1 MKKQLL
7 IVSTL
12 FIAMSSFAQGIVFE
26 QGTWKQVLEKAKQTN
41 KPIFVDVYTTWCG
54 PCKKMSSEIFPLAE
68 VGAVYNVNFVC
79 YQIDAEKGEGI
90 DFAKKYE
97 VKAYPSYLFIKPDGT
112 LFSRALGSMPAKSF
126 IDVSTSALAD
136 MNDPKSIEEW
146 DKEYLTRKNETAFL
160 LSYMDK
166 RSKLGKSNDQLFDE
180 YLRLIPEEELTSDI
194 VVKKYANDG
203 QQLKVNSFAYDNLL
217 KNRTKYF
224 GKLFGY
230 TDVFLMAGVM
240 NTMREAAKL
249 KDEQLLEKAIKAYDQ
264 LPGSSLQKQKDE
276 IYMEYY
282 QRAGNTNKYLKYA
295 TGFCNNYLMK
305 ISKDSIDKKDQLTLQ
320 LIEKQIKSGALAKI
334 DSVQLA
340 QLRQYSAHA
349 ERDKI
354 SESLNNVA
362 WKFFET
368 TSDKK
373 ALNDALSWSK
383 RSLEIYPENPMWMD
397 TYANLLYKLGKNEE
411 AVALEEEAL
420 ELVGKGSKEGF
431 KNTLQKMREGQKTW
445 D

>member
-7 IVSTL
+7 IVLTL

-54 PCKKMSSEIFPLAE
+54 PCKKMSKEIFPLAE
-68 VGAVYNVNFVC
+68 VGAMYNASFVC

-97 VKAYPSYLFIKPDGT
+97 VKAYPTYLFIRPDGT
-112 LFSRALGSMPAKSF
+112 LFSRALGSMPAKDF
-126 IDVSTSALAD
+126 INVATAALAD
-136 MNDPKSIEEW
+136 LTDPKPIEEW
-146 DKEYLTRKNETAFL
+146 DKEYTTRKNETAFL
-160 LSYMDK
+160 LGYMDK

-194 VVKKYANDG
+194 VVKKYINDG
-203 QQLKVNSFAYDNLL
+203 QQMKVNSFAYENLL
-217 KNRTKYF
+217 KNRKKYF
-224 GKLFGY
+224 AKLFGY
-230 TDVFLMAGVM
+230 TDLYLMAGVV

-264 LPGSSLQKQKDE
+264 LPGNSLQKQKDE

-282 QRAGNTNKYLKYA
+282 QRTGNTNKYLKYA

-305 ISKDSIDKKDQLTLQ
+305 ISKDSIDKKDQLTLR
-320 LIEKQIKSGALAKI
+320 LIENQIKSGALAKI

-354 SESLNNVA
+354 SEALNNVA

-368 TSDKK
+368 ISDKK

-420 ELVGKGSKEGF
+420 ELVGKESKEGF
-431 KNTLQKMREGQKTW
+431 RNTLQKMREGQKTW
-445 D
+445 N

>member
-54 PCKKMSSEIFPLAE
+54 PCKKMSKEIFPLAE
-68 VGAVYNVNFVC
+68 VGAVYNANFVC

-97 VKAYPSYLFIKPDGT
+97 VKAYPTYVFIKPDGT
-112 LFSRALGSMPAKSF
+112 LFSRALGSMPAKDF
-126 IDVSTSALAD
+126 INVATAALAD
-136 MNDPKSIEEW
+136 LTDPKPIEEW
-146 DKEYLTRKNETAFL
+146 DKEYTTHKNETAFL
-160 LSYMDK
+160 LGYMDK

-194 VVKKYANDG
+194 VVKKYINDG
-203 QQLKVNSFAYDNLL
+203 QQMKVNSFAYENLL

-224 GKLFGY
+224 AKLFGY
-230 TDVFLMAGVM
+230 TDLYLMAGVV

-264 LPGSSLQKQKDE
+264 LPGNSLQKQKDE

-282 QRAGNTNKYLKYA
+282 QRTGNTNKYLKYA

-305 ISKDSIDKKDQLTLQ
+305 ISKDSIDKKDQLTLR
-320 LIEKQIKSGALAKI
+320 LIENQIKSGALAKI

-420 ELVGKGSKEGF
+420 ELVGKESKEGF
-431 KNTLQKMREGQKTW
+431 RNTLQKMREGQKTW
-445 D
+445 N

>member
-112 LFSRALGSMPAKSF
+112 LFSRALGSMPAKNF
-126 IDVSTSALAD
+126 INVATAALAD
-136 MNDPKSIEEW
+136 LNDPRSIEEW
-146 DKEYLTRKNETAFL
+146 DKEYPTRKNETAFL
-160 LSYMDK
+160 LNYMDK

-194 VVKKYANDG
+194 VVKKYVNDG
-203 QQLKVNSFAYDNLL
+203 QQLKVNSFAYENLL

-240 NTMREAAKL
+240 NTMREAAKI
-249 KDEQLLEKAIKAYDQ
+249 KDDQLLEKAMKAYDQ
-264 LPGSSLQKQKDE
+264 LPGNSLLKQKDE

-305 ISKDSIDKKDQLTLQ
+305 ISKDSIDKKDQLALK
-320 LIEKQIKSGALAKI
+320 LIENQIKSGALAKI

>member
-26 QGTWKQVLEKAKQTN
+26 QGTWKQVLEKAIQTN

-68 VGAVYNVNFVC
+68 VGAVYNTNFVC

-112 LFSRALGSMPAKSF
+112 LFSRALGSMPAKDF
-126 IDVSTSALAD
+126 INVATAALAD
-136 MNDPKSIEEW
+136 LNDPKSIEEW

-203 QQLKVNSFAYDNLL
+203 QQMKVNSFAYDNLL
-217 KNRTKYF
+217 KNRSKYF

-264 LPGSSLQKQKDE
+264 LPGSSLQKQRDE

-282 QRAGNTNKYLKYA
+282 QRTENINKYLKYA
-295 TGFCNNYLMK
+295 TGFCNKYLMK
-305 ISKDSIDKKDQLTLQ
+305 ISKDSIDKKDQLALK
-320 LIEKQIKSGALAKI
+320 LIENQIKSGVLAKI

-340 QLRQYSAHA
+340 QLRQYYAHA
-349 ERDKI
+349 ERDKV

-383 RSLEIYPENPMWMD
+383 HSLEIYPENPMWMD

>member
-26 QGTWKQVLEKAKQTN
+26 QGTWKQVLEKAIQTN

-68 VGAVYNVNFVC
+68 VGAVYNTNFVC

-112 LFSRALGSMPAKSF
+112 LFSRALGSMPAKDF
-126 IDVSTSALAD
+126 INVATAALAD
-136 MNDPKSIEEW
+136 LNDPKSIEEW

-203 QQLKVNSFAYDNLL
+203 QQMKVNSFAYDNLL
-217 KNRTKYF
+217 KNRSKYF

-264 LPGSSLQKQKDE
+264 LPGSSLQKQRDE

-282 QRAGNTNKYLKYA
+282 QRTENINKYLKYA
-295 TGFCNNYLMK
+295 TGFCNKYLMK
-305 ISKDSIDKKDQLTLQ
+305 ISKDSIDKKDQLALK
-320 LIEKQIKSGALAKI
+320 LIENQIKSGVLAKI

-340 QLRQYSAHA
+340 QLRQYYAHA
-349 ERDKI
+349 ERDKV

-383 RSLEIYPENPMWMD
+383 HSLEIYPENPMWMD

-420 ELVGKGSKEGF
+420 ELVSKESKEGF

>member
-68 VGAVYNVNFVC
+68 VGAVYNANFVC

-112 LFSRALGSMPAKSF
+112 LFSRALGSMPAKNF
-126 IDVSTSALAD
+126 INVATAALAD
-136 MNDPKSIEEW
+136 LNDPRSIEEW
-146 DKEYLTRKNETAFL
+146 DKEYPTRKNETAFL
-160 LSYMDK
+160 LNYMDK

-194 VVKKYANDG
+194 VVKKYVNDG
-203 QQLKVNSFAYDNLL
+203 QQLKVNSFAYENLL

-249 KDEQLLEKAIKAYDQ
+249 KDDQLLEKAMKAYDQ
-264 LPGSSLQKQKDE
+264 LPGNSLLKQKDE

-305 ISKDSIDKKDQLTLQ
+305 ISKDSIDKKDQLALK
-320 LIEKQIKSGALAKI
+320 LIENQIKSGALAKI

>member
-68 VGAVYNVNFVC
+68 VGAVYNANFVC

-112 LFSRALGSMPAKSF
+112 LFSRALGSMPAKNF
-126 IDVSTSALAD
+126 INVATAALAD
-136 MNDPKSIEEW
+136 LNDPRSIEEW
-146 DKEYLTRKNETAFL
+146 DKEYPTRKNETAFL
-160 LSYMDK
+160 LNYMDK

-194 VVKKYANDG
+194 VVKKYVNDG
-203 QQLKVNSFAYDNLL
+203 QQLKVNSFAYENLL

-249 KDEQLLEKAIKAYDQ
+249 KDDQLLEKAMKAYDQ
-264 LPGSSLQKQKDE
+264 LPGNSLLKQKDE

-305 ISKDSIDKKDQLTLQ
+305 ISKDSIDKKDQLALK
-320 LIEKQIKSGALAKI
+320 LIENQIKSGALAKI
-334 DSVQLA
+334 DSVQLV

-420 ELVGKGSKEGF
+420 ELVSKESKEGF

-445 D
+445 N

>member
-68 VGAVYNVNFVC
+68 VGAVYNANFVC

-112 LFSRALGSMPAKSF
+112 LFSRALGSMPAKNF
-126 IDVSTSALAD
+126 INVATAALAD
-136 MNDPKSIEEW
+136 LNDPRSIEEW
-146 DKEYLTRKNETAFL
+146 DKEYPTRKNETAFL
-160 LSYMDK
+160 LNYMDK

-194 VVKKYANDG
+194 VVKKYVNDG
-203 QQLKVNSFAYDNLL
+203 QQLKVNSFAYENLL

-240 NTMREAAKL
+240 NTMREAAKI
-249 KDEQLLEKAIKAYDQ
+249 KDDQLLEKAMKAYDQ
-264 LPGSSLQKQKDE
+264 LPGNSLLKQKDE

-305 ISKDSIDKKDQLTLQ
+305 ISKDSIDKKDQLALK
-320 LIEKQIKSGALAKI
+320 LIENQIKSGALAKI

-420 ELVGKGSKEGF
+420 ELVSKESKEGF

-445 D
+445 N

>member
-54 PCKKMSSEIFPLAE
+54 PCKKMSSEIFPLTE
-68 VGAVYNVNFVC
+68 VGAVYNANFVC

-126 IDVSTSALAD
+126 IDVSTSALTD
-136 MNDPKSIEEW
+136 MNDPKSMEEW
-146 DKEYLTRKNETAFL
+146 DKEYLTRKNEAAFL
-160 LSYMDK
+160 LNYMDK

-203 QQLKVNSFAYDNLL
+203 QQMKVNSFAYDNLL
-217 KNRTKYF
+217 KNRSKYF

-264 LPGSSLQKQKDE
+264 LPGSSLQKQRDE

-282 QRAGNTNKYLKYA
+282 QRTENINKYLKYA
-295 TGFCNNYLMK
+295 TGFCNKYLMK
-305 ISKDSIDKKDQLTLQ
+305 ISKDSIDKKDQLALK
-320 LIEKQIKSGALAKI
+320 LIENQIKSGVLAKI

-340 QLRQYSAHA
+340 QLRQYYAHA
-349 ERDKI
+349 ERDKV

-383 RSLEIYPENPMWMD
+383 HSLEIYPENPMWMD

>member
-112 LFSRALGSMPAKSF
+112 LFSRALGSMPAKNF
-126 IDVSTSALAD
+126 INVATAALAD
-136 MNDPKSIEEW
+136 LNDPRSIEEW
-146 DKEYLTRKNETAFL
+146 DKEYPTRKNETAFL
-160 LSYMDK
+160 LNYMDK

-194 VVKKYANDG
+194 VVKKYVNDG
-203 QQLKVNSFAYDNLL
+203 QQLKVNSFAYENLL

-240 NTMREAAKL
+240 NTMREAAKI
-249 KDEQLLEKAIKAYDQ
+249 KDDQLLEKAMKAYDQ
-264 LPGSSLQKQKDE
+264 LPGNSLLKQKDE

-305 ISKDSIDKKDQLTLQ
+305 ISKDSIDKKDQLALK
-320 LIEKQIKSGALAKI
+320 LIENQIKSGALAKI

-420 ELVGKGSKEGF
+420 ELVSKESKEGF

-445 D
+445 N

>member
-26 QGTWKQVLEKAKQTN
+26 QGTWKQVLEKAIQTN

-68 VGAVYNVNFVC
+68 VGAVYNTNFVC

-203 QQLKVNSFAYDNLL
+203 QQMKVNSFAYDNLL
-217 KNRTKYF
+217 KNRSKYF

-264 LPGSSLQKQKDE
+264 LPGSSLQKQRDE

-282 QRAGNTNKYLKYA
+282 QRTENINKYLKYA
-295 TGFCNNYLMK
+295 TGFCNKYLMK
-305 ISKDSIDKKDQLTLQ
+305 ISKDSIDKKDQLALK
-320 LIEKQIKSGALAKI
+320 LIENQIKSGVLAKI

-340 QLRQYSAHA
+340 QLRQYYAHA
-349 ERDKI
+349 ERDKV

-383 RSLEIYPENPMWMD
+383 HSLEIYPENPMWMD

>member
-1 MKKQLL
+1 
-7 IVSTL
+7 
-12 FIAMSSFAQGIVFE
+12 
-26 QGTWKQVLEKAKQTN
+26 
-41 KPIFVDVYTTWCG
+41 
-54 PCKKMSSEIFPLAE
+54 
-68 VGAVYNVNFVC
+68 
-79 YQIDAEKGEGI
+79 
-90 DFAKKYE
+90 
-97 VKAYPSYLFIKPDGT
+97 
-112 LFSRALGSMPAKSF
+112 
-126 IDVSTSALAD
+126 
-136 MNDPKSIEEW
+136 
-146 DKEYLTRKNETAFL
+146 
-160 LSYMDK
+160 
-166 RSKLGKSNDQLFDE
+166 
-180 YLRLIPEEELTSDI
+180 
-194 VVKKYANDG
+194 
-203 QQLKVNSFAYDNLL
+203 
-217 KNRTKYF
+217 
-224 GKLFGY
+224 
-230 TDVFLMAGVM
+230 
-240 NTMREAAKL
+240 
-249 KDEQLLEKAIKAYDQ
+249 
-264 LPGSSLQKQKDE
+264 
-276 IYMEYY
+276 MEYY

-320 LIEKQIKSGALAKI
+320 LIENQIKSGALAKI

-340 QLRQYSAHA
+340 QLRQYPVHA

>member
-12 FIAMSSFAQGIVFE
+12 FIAISSFAQGIVFE

-54 PCKKMSSEIFPLAE
+54 PCKKMSKEIFPLAE
-68 VGAVYNVNFVC
+68 VGAVYNANFVC

-97 VKAYPSYLFIKPDGT
+97 VKAYPTYVFIKPDGT
-112 LFSRALGSMPAKSF
+112 LFSRALGSMPAKDF
-126 IDVSTSALAD
+126 INVATVALAD
-136 MNDPKSIEEW
+136 LSDPKPIEEW
-146 DKEYLTRKNETAFL
+146 DKEYATRKNETAFL
-160 LSYMDK
+160 LGYMDK
-166 RSKLGKSNDQLFDE
+166 RSKLGKPNDQLFDE
-180 YLRLIPEEELTSDI
+180 YLQLIPEEELTSDI
-194 VVKKYANDG
+194 VIKKYINDG
-203 QQLKVNSFAYDNLL
+203 QQMKVNSYAYENLL

-224 GKLFGY
+224 AKLFGY
-230 TDVFLMAGVM
+230 TDLYLMAGVV

-249 KDEQLLEKAIKAYDQ
+249 KDDQLLEKAIKAYDQ
-264 LPGSSLQKQKDE
+264 LPGNTLQKQRDE

-282 QRAGNTNKYLKYA
+282 QRTENTNKYQKYA

-320 LIEKQIKSGALAKI
+320 LIENQIKSGALAKI

-349 ERDKI
+349 VRDKI
-354 SESLNNVA
+354 SEALNNVA

-368 TSDKK
+368 VSDKK

-411 AVALEEEAL
+411 AVAMEEEAL
-420 ELVGKGSKEGF
+420 ELVGKDSKEGF

-445 D
+445 N

>member
-68 VGAVYNVNFVC
+68 VGAVYNANFVC

-112 LFSRALGSMPAKSF
+112 LFSRALGSMPAKNF
-126 IDVSTSALAD
+126 INVATAALAD
-136 MNDPKSIEEW
+136 LNDPRSIEEW
-146 DKEYLTRKNETAFL
+146 DKEYPTRKNETAFL
-160 LSYMDK
+160 LNYMDK

-194 VVKKYANDG
+194 VVKKYVNDG
-203 QQLKVNSFAYDNLL
+203 QQLKVNSFAYENLL

-249 KDEQLLEKAIKAYDQ
+249 KDDQLLEKAMKAYDQ
-264 LPGSSLQKQKDE
+264 LPGNSLLKQKDE

-305 ISKDSIDKKDQLTLQ
+305 ISKDSIDKKDQLALK
-320 LIEKQIKSGALAKI
+320 LIENQIKSGALAKI

-420 ELVGKGSKEGF
+420 ELVSKESKEGF

-445 D
+445 N

>member
-26 QGTWKQVLEKAKQTN
+26 QGTWNQVLEKAKQTN

-68 VGAVYNVNFVC
+68 VGTVYNVNFVC

-97 VKAYPSYLFIKPDGT
+97 VKVYPSYLFIKPDGT
-112 LFSRALGSMPAKSF
+112 LFSRALGSMPAKDFSN
-126 IDVSTSALAD
+126 VATAALAD
-136 MNDPKSIEEW
+136 LNDPKSIEEW

-230 TDVFLMAGVM
+230 TDVFLMDGVM

-249 KDEQLLEKAIKAYDQ
+249 KDEQLLEKAIKAYEQ

-282 QRAGNTNKYLKYA
+282 QRTGNTNKYLKYA
-295 TGFCNNYLMK
+295 TGFCNKYLMK

-320 LIEKQIKSGALAKI
+320 LIENQIKSGALAKI

-340 QLRQYSAHA
+340 QLRQYPVHA

>member
-1 MKKQLL
+1 MKKQLF

-54 PCKKMSSEIFPLAE
+54 PCKKMSKEIFPLTE
-68 VGAVYNVNFVC
+68 VGTVYNANFVC

-97 VKAYPSYLFIKPDGT
+97 VKAYPTYLFIKPDGT
-112 LFSRALGSMPAKSF
+112 LFSRALGSMPAKDF
-126 IDVSTSALAD
+126 INVSTVALAD
-136 MNDPKSIEEW
+136 LSDPKPIEEW

-160 LSYMDK
+160 LNYMDK

-194 VVKKYANDG
+194 VVKKYMKDG
-203 QQLKVNSFAYDNLL
+203 QQLKVNSFAYENLL

-224 GKLFGY
+224 AKLFGY
-230 TDVFLMAGVM
+230 TDIFLMAGVM
-240 NTMREAAKL
+240 NTMHEAAKL
-249 KDEQLLEKAIKAYDQ
+249 KDDQLLEKAMKAYDQ
-264 LPGSSLQKQKDE
+264 LPGNTLQKQKDE

-282 QRAGNTNKYLKYA
+282 QRTGNANKYQKYA
-295 TGFCNNYLMK
+295 AGFCNNYLMK

-320 LIEKQIKSGALAKI
+320 LIENQIKSGALAKI

-349 ERDKI
+349 GRDKI

-411 AVALEEEAL
+411 AVALEEEAF
-420 ELVGKGSKEGF
+420 ELVGKESKEGF

>member
-68 VGAVYNVNFVC
+68 VGAVYNANFVC

-136 MNDPKSIEEW
+136 LGDPKPIEEW
-146 DKEYLTRKNETAFL
+146 DKEYTTRKNETAFL
-160 LSYMDK
+160 LGYMDK

>member
-1 MKKQLL
+1 
-7 IVSTL
+7 
-12 FIAMSSFAQGIVFE
+12 
-26 QGTWKQVLEKAKQTN
+26 
-41 KPIFVDVYTTWCG
+41 
-54 PCKKMSSEIFPLAE
+54 
-68 VGAVYNVNFVC
+68 
-79 YQIDAEKGEGI
+79 
-90 DFAKKYE
+90 
-97 VKAYPSYLFIKPDGT
+97 
-112 LFSRALGSMPAKSF
+112 
-126 IDVSTSALAD
+126 
-136 MNDPKSIEEW
+136 
-146 DKEYLTRKNETAFL
+146 
-160 LSYMDK
+160 MDK

-203 QQLKVNSFAYDNLL
+203 QQMKVNSFAYDNLL
-217 KNRTKYF
+217 KNRSKYF

-264 LPGSSLQKQKDE
+264 LPGSSLQKQRDE

-282 QRAGNTNKYLKYA
+282 QRTENINKYLKYA
-295 TGFCNNYLMK
+295 TGFCNKYLMK
-305 ISKDSIDKKDQLTLQ
+305 ISKDSIDKKDQLALK
-320 LIEKQIKSGALAKI
+320 LIENQIKSGVLAKI

-340 QLRQYSAHA
+340 QLRQYYAHA
-349 ERDKI
+349 ERDKV

-383 RSLEIYPENPMWMD
+383 HSLEIYPENPMWMD